1 MIEPRKAVH
10 QRGQWLFTGWCGY
23 IVGLLAAIACLLAMV
38 SAMDVTRLAGWIG
51 HDGRG
56 DLGFR
61 AHALTQRAGWSQIDS
76 VAPIG
81 PAKTAGFATGMVVR
95 FDRAYEARAEL
106 LVGRTIGLSIA
117 AAHAATKR
125 PRHLTL
131 IAEANP
137 ASVRDPYRN
146 PGSASVVFAGW
157 FCVALGIVAVTRG
170 WGSVAALAFGL
181 GMFALPL
188 DPVVPLWANLAWE
201 VALFLPLCAVMGSAV
216 IGMLLLPAALYYE
229 RIGRPHWL
237 WLAAFGAIGLTLVVA
252 RALAAL
258 RLLDETRFAQ
268 IGDRAQTMTLVLVA
282 VGLGLGLYWA
292 WRGWR
297 DGVGAG
303 RRRFAALLATN
314 VFTVLVTLA
323 DTALAM
329 APGQSASTSALP
341 YFTQQSLTHVLVPL
355 ALAYAVLRHRVVDI
369 GFALNRMVVFGSVSA
384 LLLGS
389 FGLIEWGIEHWLPE
403 SWVNAG
409 VGAGVWIDAGAGLLV
424 YLAFHRIHD
433 AVEHRVECLFFQ
445 TWQSNEAILRRFVES
460 APHFED
466 ERALARSFADELS
479 RFAGEARVALYR
491 RKDRTHDAILERITG
506 SWDTAP
512 RTLPIDDPAFALM
525 RAEHAMVKVGA
536 LDLSDALTDLPGVL
550 AMPMLDHGTLTG
562 LVLMDLKGN
571 GALYRPDEIAV
582 LGWAAHDVALALA
595 ALHAGLIE
603 SENRL
608 LKAQLARLGSLI
620 GDRLNHAGA

>member
-1 MIEPRKAVH
+1 VIEPRKAVH
-10 QRGQWLFTGWCGY
+10 GRGEWLFTGWRGY
-23 IVGLLAAIACLLAMV
+23 IVGLIAAITCLLAMV
-38 SAMDVTRLAGWIG
+38 SAVDVTRLAGWIG

-61 AHALTQRAGWSQIDS
+61 AHVLTQRAGWSQIDS
-76 VAPIG
+76 VAPTG
-81 PAKTAGFATGMVVR
+81 PAKTARLATGMVVR
-95 FDRAYEARAEL
+95 FDRAYETHAEL
-106 LVGRTIGLSIA
+106 LVGRTIGLSMA
-117 AAHAATKR
+117 TSDAATKR

-131 IAEANP
+131 IAEP
-137 ASVRDPYRN
+137 DTASVRDPYRN
-146 PGSASVVFAGW
+146 PVSASVVFAAW
-157 FCVALGIVAVTRG
+157 FCVALGIVAVVRG
-170 WGSVAALAFGL
+170 WGSVAALAVGL
-181 GMFALPL
+181 GIFSFPL
-188 DPVVPLWANLAWE
+188 DLVVPLWATSAWE
-201 VALFLPLCAVMGSAV
+201 VAPFLLICAVMGSAV
-216 IGMLLLPAALYYE
+216 IGRLLLPAALYYE
-229 RIGRPHWL
+229 RIGRPRWP
-237 WLAAFGAIGLTLVVA
+237 WLAAFGAMGLTLVVA
-252 RALAAL
+252 RVLAAL

-268 IGDRAQTMTLVLVA
+268 FGDRAFTMTLVLVA
-282 VGLGLGLYWA
+282 LGLGLGLYWA
-292 WRGWR
+292 WRGWH
-297 DGVGAG
+297 DGVGAD

-314 VFTVLVTLA
+314 LVTVLVTLA

-329 APGQSASTSALP
+329 APGQSASTSALL
-341 YFTQQSLTHVLVPL
+341 FFIQLMLTHVLVPL

-409 VGAGVWIDAGAGLLV
+409 VGASVWIGASAALLV

-433 AVEHRVECLFFQ
+433 AVEHRVEHLFFHA
-445 TWQSNEAILRRFVES
+445 WQSNEAILRRFVGS

-525 RAEHAMVKVGA
+525 RAERAMFKFGA
-536 LDLSDALTDLPGVL
+536 LDLSDTLTDLPGVL
-550 AMPMLDHGTLTG
+550 ALPMLDHGVLTG

-595 ALHAGLIE
+595 ALHAGLVE

>member
-10 QRGQWLFTGWCGY
+10 GRGEWLFTGWPGY
-23 IVGLLAAIACLLAMV
+23 FVGLIAAIACLLAIA
-38 SAMDVTRLAGWIG
+38 SAIDVTRLAGWIG
-51 HDGRG
+51 QDRRG

-61 AHALTQRAGWSQIDS
+61 AHALMQRPGWSQIDR
-76 VAPIG
+76 VTPAG
-81 PAKTAGFATGMVVR
+81 PAKMAGLAAGMVVR
-95 FDRAYEARAEL
+95 FDRAYEASAEL
-106 LVGRTIGLSIA
+106 LVGRAIGLSLA
-117 AAHAATKR
+117 TGDATTKR

-131 IAEANP
+131 IAGPDP
-137 ASVRDPYRN
+137 ASARDPYRDL
-146 PGSASVVFAGW
+146 GYASLVFAAW
-157 FCVALGIVAVTRG
+157 FCVALGIIAIVRG

-181 GMFALPL
+181 GIFSFPL
-188 DPVVPLWANLAWE
+188 DLVVPLWATSAWQ
-201 VALFLPLCAVMGSAV
+201 VAPFLLICAV
-216 IGMLLLPAALYYE
+216 IGTATVGVLLLPAALYYE
-229 RIGRPHWL
+229 RIGRPGWP
-237 WLAAFGAIGLTLVVA
+237 WLAAFGAIGITWLVA
-252 RALAAL
+252 RVFIAL
-258 RLLDETRFAQ
+258 RLLDEPRFAL
-268 IGDRAQTMTLVLVA
+268 IGDSAQTASLVLVA
-282 VGLGLGLYWA
+282 LCLGLGLYWA

-297 DGVGAG
+297 DGLGAD
-303 RRRFAALLATN
+303 RDRFAALLATN
-314 VFTVLVTLA
+314 LVTVCVTLA
-323 DTALAM
+323 DTALTI
-329 APGQSASTSALP
+329 APVQSPSTSALLF
-341 YFTQQSLTHVLVPL
+341 FTQQLLTNVLVPL
-355 ALAYAVLRHRVVDI
+355 ALAYAVLRHRVVDL
-369 GFALNRMVVFGSVSA
+369 GVALNRTVVFGSVSA

-403 SWVNAG
+403 SWVKAS
-409 VGAGVWIDAGAGLLV
+409 VAIDAGAALLV

-433 AVEHRVECLFFQ
+433 AIEHGVEHLFFRA
-445 TWQSNEAILRRFVES
+445 WQSNEAILRRFVGS

-525 RAEHAMVKVGA
+525 RAERAMFKFGA
-536 LDLSDALTDLPGVL
+536 LDLSDTLTDLPGVL
-550 AMPMLDHGTLTG
+550 ALPMLDHGVLTG
-562 LVLMDLKGN
+562 LVLMDLKDN

-595 ALHAGLIE
+595 ALHAGVIE

-608 LKAQLARLGSLI
+608 LKAQLTRLGSLI